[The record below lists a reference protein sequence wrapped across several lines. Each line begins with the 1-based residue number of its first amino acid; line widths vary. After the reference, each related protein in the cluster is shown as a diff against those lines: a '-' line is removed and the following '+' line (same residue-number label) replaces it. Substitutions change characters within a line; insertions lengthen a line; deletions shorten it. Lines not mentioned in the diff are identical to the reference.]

1 VTGIRIKPELCLVCK
16 GYRNLCGLPRCP
28 ILERRLALSRVG
40 RYINGHV
47 DGSSPPSVVVGEVG
61 YPVVKVMFNIP
72 PNIHGINAAYYDDPS
87 GWWGR
92 LSLYD
97 IIKLRS
103 SMVAASMRIKVNETQ
118 ALYDNELAPASV
130 SEKPVDMEARLK
142 GKLTGLSINEL
153 LVAYPTCS
161 DGA

>member
-61 YPVVKVMFNIP
+61 YPVVKVMFNKLAVLEEAVPIIVDREIGVVELP
-72 PNIHGINAAYYDDPS
+72 PLKELFS
-87 GWWGR
+87 SW
-92 LSLYD
+92 SL
-97 IIKLRS
+97 
-103 SMVAASMRIKVNETQ
+103 
-118 ALYDNELAPASV
+118 
-130 SEKPVDMEARLK
+130 
-142 GKLTGLSINEL
+142 
-153 LVAYPTCS
+153 
-161 DGA
+161 